1 MHLTTNNQL
10 DNCIMIINT
19 ILDFS
24 ATEGDIRSND
34 SEFVANNNITGK

>member
-24 ATEGDIRSND
+24 TTEGDIRSND
-34 SEFVANNNITGK
+34 SEFAAYNNITGK